1 MDLKGTR
8 VDMGCVCVKKGWE
21 GKGRNI
27 LMYLFEIGTLSCFF
41 VHVYGCGEA
50 FPECWVAGNSHFFF
64 SFLLFFL
71 PCGIVYTYVCFVDGV
86 VRGRTSSLSGRFW
99 CCP

>member
-1 MDLKGTR
+1 
-8 VDMGCVCVKKGWE
+8 
-21 GKGRNI
+21 
-27 LMYLFEIGTLSCFF
+27 MYLFEIGTLSCFF

-71 PCGIVYTYVCFVDGV
+71 PCGMVYT
-86 VRGRTSSLSGRFW
+86 
-99 CCP
+99 